1 MGHHHISFSVVSLQT
16 PIKNDLLVINLPCWL
31 PCPTSASPSPL
42 PSPHP
47 HDSLTITTAV
57 NTTHLTFLTRFPILE
72 QLQPSRL
79 DFRSASKCLKQ
90 PPKPPPRLRVLE
102 VTRRRRTPTLPSA
115 ASLHTCSLPMSN
127 VRMSVRK
134 TQASASVKSA
144 KSLVIGGRL
153 LVRSSVS
160 HTRRRLPPTRSV
172 TKTRRPSTM
181 PLPVMRMRTKQVIV
195 SGRWPI
201 SVIFLYSGYVFT
213 RNERMGG
220 RGSGVCSVDRNHGLS
235 RTMHGNS
242 IEHELQLNG
251 LIIIIVPT
259 ELSCMSR

>member
-1 MGHHHISFSVVSLQT
+1 MGTVRCQSFVACVTTTTLQHH
-16 PIKNDLLVINLPCWL
+16 
-31 PCPTSASPSPL
+31 
-42 PSPHP
+42 SPHLF
-47 HDSLTITTAV
+47 DAFSYSRNA
-57 NTTHLTFLTRFPILE
+57 E

-160 HTRRRLPPTRSV
+160 HT
-172 TKTRRPSTM
+172 KTRRPSTM

-195 SGRWPI
+195 SGR
-201 SVIFLYSGYVFT
+201 
-213 RNERMGG
+213 
-220 RGSGVCSVDRNHGLS
+220 
-235 RTMHGNS
+235 
-242 IEHELQLNG
+242 
-251 LIIIIVPT
+251 
-259 ELSCMSR
+259 

>member
-1 MGHHHISFSVVSLQT
+1 MGTASLTVESSHTFLRCTVRCQSFVACVTTTTLQHH
-16 PIKNDLLVINLPCWL
+16 
-31 PCPTSASPSPL
+31 
-42 PSPHP
+42 SPHLF
-47 HDSLTITTAV
+47 DAFSYSRNA
-57 NTTHLTFLTRFPILE
+57 E

-127 VRMSVRK
+127 VRMSV
-134 TQASASVKSA
+134 
-144 KSLVIGGRL
+144 
-153 LVRSSVS
+153 S

-195 SGRWPI
+195 SGR
-201 SVIFLYSGYVFT
+201 
-213 RNERMGG
+213 
-220 RGSGVCSVDRNHGLS
+220 
-235 RTMHGNS
+235 
-242 IEHELQLNG
+242 
-251 LIIIIVPT
+251 
-259 ELSCMSR
+259 